1 MNAEDNTSSGSN
13 TDNSST
19 NPSDEEQKRT
29 DNLGDGSPT
38 GDATE
43 DPAQD
48 SDTTSGGEP
57 DDA

>member
-1 MNAEDNTSSGSN
+1 MNAEAPTPSDSS
-13 TDNSST
+13 NSST
-19 NPSDEEQKRT
+19 SPSESEQDRT
-29 DNLGDGSPT
+29 ENLADGSPS

-57 DDA
+57 DDE